1 MKSLDTPF
9 RAVESNIEE
18 GMTLL
23 DGNGSF
29 GTGRGCWKLIQS
41 LAPITIWIPA
51 YKWRA
56 NLAQDMAGG
65 VALGCILVAQSLA
78 HANLCAVDFVNGPY
92 SCILPPI
99 VYAMFGTCIHS
110 SVGTGGLVSL
120 LTGEQLLKL
129 VQYDA
134 KFNNI
139 EHRTHAVGILSMLV
153 GVVLAVMGLLRLAF
167 LVRFLSRPALSGFVT
182 ASAILIM
189 LSQVMP
195 MLGREGSIVK
205 VLLTDPE
212 SLQDINVPTFM
223 LSCISLAYL
232 MVAKK
237 MKKMGCPMN
246 MLGEFKELVLLAV
259 SGLFCSV
266 FGHDLGIKMVPPVS
280 QGLPQFDMPIKSA
293 DDLALARQ
301 LLPAATLIAIVAY
314 ISSFAGA
321 KKFAMMDGYQISA
334 TNEFLALGFANIL
347 GACNGAVP
355 TQIGLSRMG
364 IARDMGVRSQLGSN
378 IFVGLVVLLVIQAFS
393 PLLHKVPLCALN
405 VIIINGASHLTE
417 FELMQQTFGI
427 EREQRRRTS
436 TSYFLDTA
444 VWITACIATLMF
456 GALEGMLLAAVVS
469 LIVIIYLAANPPL
482 VVLGYKASAGRW
494 VATSNDNSALTSREG
509 VFCFRVEGPLFFANV
524 ERLQEWLEQIEVEYQ
539 LKGRPIQAMVM
550 SSLAIPFVDS
560 TALQALKSM
569 LEAYKSRGVT
579 FFIANAVGQPGRM
592 FDFMLNEANQ
602 LLPKKSVGHI
612 YSVQECLD
620 IYDTMRTGSLRIT
633 RSRCLLSAS
642 QMSLAPSEHDF

>member
-1 MKSLDTPF
+1 MWL
-9 RAVESNIEE
+9 
-18 GMTLL
+18 
-23 DGNGSF
+23 
-29 GTGRGCWKLIQS
+29 
-41 LAPITIWIPA
+41 PA
-51 YKWRA
+51 YKWKA

-78 HANLCAVDFVNGPY
+78 HANLCAVNFVNGPY

-139 EHRTHAVGILSMLV
+139 EDRTHAVGILTLLV
-153 GVVLAVMGLLRLAF
+153 GVVLALMGLFRLAF

-223 LSCISLAYL
+223 LSCMSLAYL
-232 MVAKK
+232 MIAKK
-237 MKKMGCPMN
+237 LKKLPAPLN
-246 MLGEFKELVLLAV
+246 MLGEFKELVLLSV
-259 SGLFCSV
+259 SGLFC
-266 FGHDLGIKMVPPVS
+266 FALGHDLGIKMVPPVP
-280 QGLPQFDMPIKSA
+280 QGLPQFGMPIKNA
-293 DDLALARQ
+293 DDLALARE
-301 LLPAATLIAIVAY
+301 LLPAATLIAIVTY
-314 ISSFAGA
+314 LSSFAGA

-334 TNEFLALGFANIL
+334 INEFLALGFANVL

-378 IFVGLVVLLVIQAFS
+378 VFVGLMVLLAIQVLS
-393 PLLHKVPLCALN
+393 PLLQLVPLCVLN
-405 VIIINGASHLTE
+405 VIIVNGASHLTE
-417 FELMQQTFGI
+417 FEQMQWTVGF
-427 EREQRRRTS
+427 EREQNRRTS
-436 TSYFLDTA
+436 TSSFMDSA
-444 VWITACIATLMF
+444 VWMTACISTLIF
-456 GALEGMLLAAVVS
+456 GALQGILLAAVVS
-469 LIVIIYLAANPPL
+469 LLVIIYLAANPPL
-482 VVLGYKASAGRW
+482 VILGYKASAARW
-494 VATSNDNSALTSREG
+494 VATSSGNSRLTYREG
-509 VFCFRVEGPLFFANV
+509 VFCFRVEGPLFFANI

-539 LKGRPIQAMVM
+539 MKGSPIQAMVM
-550 SSLAIPFVDS
+550 SSLAVPFVDS
-560 TALQALKSM
+560 TALQALKTM

-620 IYDTMRTGSLRIT
+620 IYDTMKRGSMPIS

-642 QMSLAPSEHDF
+642 QMSMATLASEHDF